1 MKKLLIFL
9 FSLLISFN
17 SYGDIRESLG
27 CSKDISMY
35 QCINKEKIEA
45 EEKKKAEEK
54 RESDAK
60 KAGYKSY
67 DVMLIE
73 LKKKRVA
80 KTKELQ
86 AKAAELEKNRDAKTK
101 ESQAKAADKK
111 NIKLEILRKNAKNNP
126 GFRDLRPGM
135 PLEDY
140 KRICPRVRCYGIKDI
155 IFSVETFKANAF
167 LTTNNEPDIE
177 VVSKLVLDMGPIASD
192 GLFLDIVNDLIESDS
207 NIYRK
212 MKRTMDTKYALDFE
226 FSERDR
232 QLFNENEKKEL
243 LVAYSNGQVV
253 LKINRRKKENSYS
266 EDLWLY
272 IEYRNIDS
280 GKLFLNRN
288 RPVEAN
294 LNDF

>member
-1 MKKLLIFL
+1 MKKIIILL
-9 FSLLISFN
+9 FSILISFN
-17 SYGDIRESLG
+17 SYGYEIGSNVKGIKAEFGCASDVSLDDCLNAKAG
-27 CSKDISMY
+27 EKSE
-35 QCINKEKIEA
+35 KEKEIEA
-45 EEKKKAEEK
+45 
-54 RESDAK
+54 
-60 KAGYKSY
+60 
-67 DVMLIE
+67 E
-73 LKKKRVA
+73 LKKKRDA

-86 AKAAELEKNRDAKTK
+86 EKAAKLKKSRDAKTK
-101 ESQAKAADKK
+101 NSNQKEADKK
-111 NIKLEILRKNAKNNP
+111 NIKLEVLRKNAKNNP

-155 IFSVETFKANAF
+155 IFSVETFKANAVQ
-167 LTTNNEPDIE
+167 TTNSGPDIE

-192 GLFLDIVNDLIESDS
+192 GLFLDIVNELIESDS

-212 MKRTMDTKYALDFE
+212 MKKTLDAKYILDFE

-272 IEYRNIDS
+272 IEYRNVDS
-280 GKLFLNRN
+280 GILFLERN
-288 RPVEAN
+288 SSVTSN